1 MAQPGSLVPP
11 LNFSMGSSASAGPTG
26 GGTVGAGGMG
36 ALTQG
41 DWIIQRTGTG
51 NNSATPTTNSKLAM
65 LAVGAAAVWFLMRKP

>member
-11 LNFSMGSSASAGPTG
+11 LNLSMGSSASTGPNG

-51 NNSATPTTNSKLAM
+51 NNSATPAANNQLMM
-65 LAVGAAAVWFLMRKP
+65 LAVGAAVVWFLMRKP

>member
-1 MAQPGSLVPP
+1 MAAPGMMPP
-11 LNFSMGSSASAGPTG
+11 LQLSFGSSASSGPTS

-51 NNSATPTTNSKLAM
+51 NNSATPAAQNKLTM
-65 LAVGAAAVWFLMRKP
+65 LALGAAVVWFLMRKP